1 MLRELRRSAAMRSTA
16 RAASSPWWRLP
27 PPLRASACS
36 MFSTVSTPNAHGT
49 PVSSATRAIPLAASE
64 QT

>member
-1 MLRELRRSAAMRSTA
+1 MRSTA
-16 RAASSPWWRLP
+16 RAASSPWWRFS

-49 PVSSATRAIPLAASE
+49 PVSSDTRAMPLAASVH
-64 QT
+64 TKS